1 MSGFV
6 SPTNQR
12 AAFNTL
18 TNDRTQAEPASPR
31 PSTKSKALSQSPA
44 SSASAL
50 LSGLPAPLVSDMAG
64 ASARPS
70 QPNFATAAAAATQ
83 NGESENKAKK
93 YFYLSTNTWPLVFSG
108 KLSGESVKVE
118 GLSSPPA
125 SPAHSLSSLFPGPGQ
140 STAELGLTDSPAS
153 MASLASG
160 IAAAGSYPHLASGPG
175 LSQTN
180 GGHEVN
186 MQEHLQQQQV
196 KSVLMSDRSN
206 NPPHLF
212 SCYQNLC
219 PH

>member
-1 MSGFV
+1 M
-6 SPTNQR
+6 
-12 AAFNTL
+12 
-18 TNDRTQAEPASPR
+18 
-31 PSTKSKALSQSPA
+31 
-44 SSASAL
+44 
-50 LSGLPAPLVSDMAG
+50 
-64 ASARPS
+64 
-70 QPNFATAAAAATQ
+70 
-83 NGESENKAKK
+83 
-93 YFYLSTNTWPLVFSG
+93 
-108 KLSGESVKVE
+108 KVE
-118 GLSSPPA
+118 GLSSPPAPA
-125 SPAHSLSSLFPGPGQ
+125 SPAHSLSSLFPAQ

-186 MQEHLQQQQV
+186 MQEHLPQQQV